1 VALFNFILH
10 HNLGFS
16 SNFISYI
23 CSVLISIIKKPILK
37 MWNTDTIWF
46 DVAVISIMILFGH
59 IFLGHFEERSP
70 KWRKVLKYLV
80 TLVIFI
86 SFSVYFGRLVAF
98 IVLGLA
104 IIPVVYIHAVYL
116 PRKGINGWTGEP
128 KSKYYDLRGWD
139 KNIFGSIADK

>member
-1 VALFNFILH
+1 
-10 HNLGFS
+10 
-16 SNFISYI
+16 
-23 CSVLISIIKKPILK
+23 

-98 IVLGLA
+98 FVLGLA
-104 IIPVVYIHAVYL
+104 IIPVVYIHAVFL

-139 KNIFGSIADK
+139 KNIFGSISDK

>member
-1 VALFNFILH
+1 
-10 HNLGFS
+10 
-16 SNFISYI
+16 
-23 CSVLISIIKKPILK
+23 